1 MKIIIA
7 IDANVILSALL
18 GGKPSVILFDSRFQF
33 ITTEFTISEVEKYL
47 PKLAK
52 KLEVSQ
58 EELSIILFQLPF
70 EIYGEDFYEN
80 KKIEARRMIGEI
92 DKKDIDILALAL
104 KFETYLWSQ
113 DKDFEKAGYSKLVKT
128 YDFIE

>member
-128 YDFIE
+128 